1 MEKLKRER
9 QSALAKLQGCKR
21 DRGVKREGCAQ
32 REHEMKP
39 RDISTQYHEWPLYLF
54 RQEASLQT

>member
-21 DRGVKREGCAQ
+21 DRGAKREGCAQ

-39 RDISTQYHEWPLYLF
+39 RDISTQYHE
-54 RQEASLQT
+54 